1 MKIEK
6 HNEES
11 FLIRVSH
18 DELKILKEAVFK
30 GLRHEVRD
38 DLDIDFN
45 RRVCEMQSLILDA
58 LGKEAFETRISDK
71 I

>member
-6 HNEES
+6 QNEES

-30 GLRHEVRD
+30 GLRHEVHD

-58 LGKEAFETRISDK
+58 LGK
-71 I
+71 